1 LQNIT
6 RIGKN
11 TSLFRLVLSTIEE
24 GKPKLFW
31 SALIDKSII
40 LSAAAAV

>member
-1 LQNIT
+1 M
-6 RIGKN
+6 
-11 TSLFRLVLSTIEE
+11 EE

-40 LSAAAAV
+40 LAPQKQFDEEKIFDIFRH